1 MATNVSDLLESSKE
15 SQNPLFALRYFLRK
29 ENQQESSENFKNMR
43 LVGYVLNIAY
53 DRVKITTCDPFKI
66 NVGGIP
72 RNSLLIM
79 VPSDHENLPLHFTL
93 LRVLEA
99 ADTPLSK
106 EVQQTYFELHKKS
119 MPELDIWTRNELQ
132 WGALDTAVLGMFYV
146 NPNDYSAVEYS
157 SDINNFVSAD
167 RYRI

>member
-53 DRVKITTCDPFKI
+53 DKIRITTCDPFKI

-72 RNSLLIM
+72 RNSLLVMI
-79 VPSDHENLPLHFTL
+79 PSNHEELPPHFTL
-93 LRVLEA
+93 LRVLKQQIHRFQWRF
-99 ADTPLSK
+99 SK
-106 EVQQTYFELHKKS
+106 RILNFR
-119 MPELDIWTRNELQ
+119 RNQ
-132 WGALDTAVLGMFYV
+132 C
-146 NPNDYSAVEYS
+146 PNSIFGQEMS
-157 SDINNFVSAD
+157 FSGGH
-167 RYRI
+167 